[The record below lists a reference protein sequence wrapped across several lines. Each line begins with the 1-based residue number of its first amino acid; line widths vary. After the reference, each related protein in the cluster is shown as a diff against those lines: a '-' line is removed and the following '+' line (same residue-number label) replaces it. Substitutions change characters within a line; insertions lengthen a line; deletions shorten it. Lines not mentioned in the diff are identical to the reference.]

1 MVRIECRW
9 AVCSHVFAVLG
20 PLAVLLTDKRR
31 SQFAREHAV
40 EALNF
45 EVSMLAYA
53 LGVVVAAFVSLGLL
67 MTPAFLALLALFAHY
82 VVASTLGARHAARGE
97 AYHYP
102 FTFRLLH
109 AD

>member
-1 MVRIECRW
+1 M
-9 AVCSHVFAVLG
+9 FAVLG

-31 SQFAREHAV
+31 SHFAREHAV

-53 LGVVVAAFVSLGLL
+53 LGVVVLAFISLGLM
-67 MTPAFLALLALFAHY
+67 MTPAFLALLALVAHY

-97 AYHYP
+97 PYRYP
-102 FTFRLLH
+102 FTFRLLR